1 MKLTIAQATA
11 LAESAR
17 MPISRVMELAR
28 DCKDLTEVG
37 EHLKDTLAV
46 ESNRVPLVEGQSRGA
61 SALSNRAGG
70 FENFGEFLQVMRF
83 APTDS
88 RVMSMGT
95 GAAGGFLVPTEYSE
109 ALISQV
115 MMNAVV
121 RPRARVL
128 PASEDHPDTAVSLPV
143 LDQSGTKGLRGG
155 VTVSWLGE
163 GAEKPETEPSF
174 RELTLTPHEVA
185 ARVTITDKLLRNS
198 AVAGP
203 IVSFLLSD
211 AIRAEE
217 DACFIQGDGVGKP
230 LGFIGHPSAIN
241 VARTGAGHIVFA
253 DIANMLMAARAGRPY
268 VWLGSR
274 TILADLMN
282 LTLTGGVGGT
292 AQPIWI
298 PSAYEGIPSTL
309 MGLPLLEPESQ
320 PLLGAQG
327 DLCLV
332 DLGYYV
338 IKDGA
343 SLEIKTSDAA
353 GDNWKENKTSIKAT
367 WNVDG
372 QPWLSS
378 PILLPNGQLC
388 SPFVVLA

>member
-1 MKLTIAQATA
+1 MKDA
-11 LAESAR
+11 LKVEGMR
-17 MPISRVMELAR
+17 PN
-28 DCKDLTEVG
+28 LTEV
-37 EHLKDTLAV
+37 A
-46 ESNRVPLVEGQSRGA
+46 SRGVG
-61 SALSNRAGG
+61 ALQHRAGG
-70 FENFGEFLQVMRF
+70 FESFGDFLQTTRF
-83 APTDS
+83 NPSDGRA
-88 RVMSMGT
+88 MSMGT

-128 PASEDHPDTAVSLPV
+128 PASADHPDTAISLPV
-143 LDQSGTKGLRGG
+143 LDQSGTKGIRGG
-155 VTVSWLGE
+155 VTVGWIGE
-163 GAEKPETEPSF
+163 GATKPETEPSF
-174 RELTLTPHEVA
+174 KEVNLTPHEVA

-198 AVAGP
+198 AIAGQV
-203 IVSFLLSD
+203 VSFLLSD

-217 DACFIQGDGVGKP
+217 DACFIAGDGVGKP

-268 VWLGSR
+268 CWLGSR
-274 TILADLMN
+274 TILADLLN

-292 AQPIWI
+292 AQPIWL
-298 PSAYEGIPSTL
+298 PSAYEGVPSTL

-320 PLLGAQG
+320 PILGAVG

-332 DLGYYV
+332 DFSYYC

-343 SLEIKTSDAA
+343 PLEIKSSDATGNNFA
-353 GDNWKENKTSIKAT
+353 ENKTTIKAS

-388 SPFVVLA
+388 SPFVVLT